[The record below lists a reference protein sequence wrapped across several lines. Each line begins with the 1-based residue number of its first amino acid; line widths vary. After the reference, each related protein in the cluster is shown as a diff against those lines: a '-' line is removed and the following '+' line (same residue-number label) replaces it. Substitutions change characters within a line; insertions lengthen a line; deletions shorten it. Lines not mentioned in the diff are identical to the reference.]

1 MATQEAAASAKRW
14 RRRERGVT
22 AALLS
27 APMLWLLLFFVA
39 PVVYV
44 ASYSLGAIKL
54 FPTDTGVI
62 SLDGWRHFFGGGSIY
77 LGLFW
82 KSVRMSLTVSVIVVL
97 LAYPIGYFLALCVRK
112 LKYVLLLVVIV
123 PFLTSFL
130 LRVLAWKVMLGDKGV
145 VNSLLV
151 SLHVRPANEPIEWL
165 LYSQFTVMLVLAY
178 VWIPFVALPI
188 FVSLDNLDRS
198 LLEAASD
205 LGASRVRTF
214 LRVTLP
220 LSLPGLIAAFVF
232 VFVPT
237 IGEFVTPL
245 LVGGTNGYM
254 YGNAIQDLFTRT
266 TEWQTR
272 LGPGDVPAPGRG
284 RPDGAVRAVRAGP
297 IRGGR
302 LMEIA
307 TSRGGRISLTVFF
320 WLLVI
325 FLYLPIVILAVFSF
339 NDGDPSFPLSGFT
352 THWYGDVLSNRVLMT
367 ALSRSVVVATIS
379 SLIAVTLG
387 VLTSFALLRRR
398 FRGKPVVSALV
409 FSPLVIPYLVF
420 GISLLLLFTLLDKV
434 LTQSFG
440 FYFGLG
446 LHSVVIGHVVV
457 ALPYT
462 ILTVMPLLER
472 LSVSLD
478 EAAKDLGASPR
489 QTFRRVTLPL
499 LRPALISAFLVA
511 FTLSFDEFAIASFLA
526 GTQQTWPVYLFAQL
540 RVPSLLPQLI
550 AVSSVVFIA
559 SMLLV
564 LSAEIGRRLAER
576 RFGRE
581 YTARGLV

>member
-1 MATQEAAASAKRW
+1 VATQEAAASAKHW
-14 RRRERGVT
+14 RRRDRGVT

-62 SLDGWRHFFGGGSIY
+62 SLDGWHHFFGGGSIY

-151 SLHVRPANEPIEWL
+151 SLHLRPVNEPIEWL

-266 TEWQTR
+266 TEWQTGSV
-272 LGPGDVPAPGRG
+272 LAMF
-284 RPDGAVRAVRAGP
+284 
-297 IRGGR
+297 
-302 LMEIA
+302 L
-307 TSRGGRISLTVFF
+307 
-320 WLLVI
+320 LLV
-325 FLYLPIVILAVFSF
+325 VA
-339 NDGDPSFPLSGFT
+339 G
-352 THWYGDVLSNRVLMT
+352 LM
-367 ALSRSVVVATIS
+367 ALFGRYVQVRSV
-379 SLIAVTLG
+379 
-387 VLTSFALLRRR
+387 
-398 FRGKPVVSALV
+398 
-409 FSPLVIPYLVF
+409 
-420 GISLLLLFTLLDKV
+420 
-434 LTQSFG
+434 
-440 FYFGLG
+440 
-446 LHSVVIGHVVV
+446 
-457 ALPYT
+457 
-462 ILTVMPLLER
+462 
-472 LSVSLD
+472 
-478 EAAKDLGASPR
+478 AAD
-489 QTFRRVTLPL
+489 
-499 LRPALISAFLVA
+499 
-511 FTLSFDEFAIASFLA
+511 
-526 GTQQTWPVYLFAQL
+526 
-540 RVPSLLPQLI
+540 
-550 AVSSVVFIA
+550 
-559 SMLLV
+559 
-564 LSAEIGRRLAER
+564 
-576 RFGRE
+576 
-581 YTARGLV
+581 